1 MIAGVENFIQMGSNT
16 LTTEEELRVRFGL
29 APRVLA
35 GIRQLELREGE
46 HWKKEGRVIC
56 YTPEGVEFLRDRLAL
71 VEKKGAPDPP
81 PAGPEATPPAELL
94 PMSITL
100 TRVRLRNTR
109 IVLGRKT
116 GSDASTPEVRVRVRT
131 SQNLRIG
138 MVLAVCHPA
147 DPENGLWEFR
157 SRLPRF
163 PGKW

>member
-1 MIAGVENFIQMGSNT
+1 MIAGVENFMQIEPNA
-16 LTTEEELRVRFGL
+16 LITEEELRTRFGL

-46 HWKKEGRVIC
+46 HWKKEGRAVC
-56 YTPEGVEFLRDRLAL
+56 YTAEGVSFLVERLAL

-81 PAGPEATPPAELL
+81 PAPPAPEPPAL
-94 PMSITL
+94 MSIKL
-100 TRVRLRNTR
+100 TRVRLPNTR
-109 IVLGRKT
+109 IVLGRKA
-116 GSDASTPEVRVRVRT
+116 GADLDAPIVRVRVRT

-138 MVLAVCHPA
+138 MVLKDCHPF
-147 DPENGLWEFR
+147 DVENGLWEFR